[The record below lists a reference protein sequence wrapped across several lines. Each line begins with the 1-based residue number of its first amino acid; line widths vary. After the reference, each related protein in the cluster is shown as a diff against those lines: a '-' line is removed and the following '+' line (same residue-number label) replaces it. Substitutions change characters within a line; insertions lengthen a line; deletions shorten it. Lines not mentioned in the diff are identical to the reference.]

1 MGILVGKYDGAMEP
15 PCAGVSVGDAVGMR
29 VPCIVHKVVAMLAL
43 LAASVCAAQSTK
55 VEVVPLKIGGVSVS
69 FPLEVGESGVVPPA
83 EAALSYARA
92 TLGKNMRISQCFF
105 VMESGYRRK
114 LYTNQP
120 TTEAE
125 DRKGLHSMIVVT
137 ELACDAAAL
146 RAARDAAIARSKDK
160 VALTAQLRETDKKA
174 FHKGNAILTPLKV
187 SPEQAAKNMGVAG
200 VISESSRHF
209 TIGIGDN
216 DGIAITTFVCAES
229 LLVVFTQWTDQK
241 NFPHCIERAKAFT
254 DALGVQTK
262 ATR

>member
-1 MGILVGKYDGAMEP
+1 MAQAGYVEP
-15 PCAGVSVGDAVGMR
+15 PCTGAPVGDADGMM
-29 VPCIVHKVVAMLAL
+29 VPNIVRIVFTLVAL
-43 LAASVCAAQSTK
+43 LTASVCVGQSPK
-55 VEVVPLKIGGVSVS
+55 VEVVPLKIGGVAVS

-120 TTEAE
+120 TNEAE

-200 VISESSRHF
+200 VISESASHF
-209 TIGIGDN
+209 TIGVGDDN
-216 DGIAITTFVCAES
+216 GIAITTFVCAES

-254 DALGVQTK
+254 DALGAQTK
-262 ATR
+262 AFR

>member
-1 MGILVGKYDGAMEP
+1 MDGMMEP
-15 PCAGVSVGDAVGMR
+15 PCAGVSGGDAVGMR
-29 VPCIVHKVVAMLAL
+29 TPCIVRKGVAMLAL
-43 LAASVCAAQSTK
+43 LAASVCLAQSPK
-55 VEVVPLKIGGVSVS
+55 VEIVPLKIGGVAVS

-137 ELACDAAAL
+137 ELTCDAAAL

-160 VALTAQLRETDKKA
+160 VALTAQLNEVNQRALKDGGAT
-174 FHKGNAILTPLKV
+174 ITPLKV
-187 SPEQAAKNMGVAG
+187 SPAQAARQIGQAG

-254 DALGVQTK
+254 DALGAQTK
-262 ATR
+262 AFR